1 MRAANLG
8 LRFILELSAIAAAAY
23 WGFTTGSGV
32 TSVLLG
38 LAAPAAVIV
47 VWGLF
52 VSPKRRFEL
61 PHPLRFAIELAVFAG
76 AALGLIAAGQAVLG
90 VVLAVLAVVSGAL
103 NYAWS

>member
-1 MRAANLG
+1 MREANLG

-23 WGFTTGSGV
+23 WGFSTGSGL

-52 VSPKRRFEL
+52 LSPKRRFEL
-61 PHPLRFAIELAVFAG
+61 PHPVRFAIELAVFAG
-76 AALGLIAAGQAVLG
+76 AALGLAAAGQTALA

-103 NYAWS
+103 NYVWN

>member
-8 LRFILELSAIAAAAY
+8 LRFILELAAIAATAY
-23 WGFTTGSGV
+23 WGFTTASGT

-38 LAAPAAVIV
+38 LAAPALVIV

-52 VSPKRRFEL
+52 VSPKRTFDL
-61 PHPLRFAIELAVFAG
+61 PQPLRFGIELAVFAG
-76 AALGLIAAGQAVLG
+76 AAVALAAAGRTALAI
-90 VVLAVLAVVSGAL
+90 VLAVLALVSGAL